1 MASACPHAVCQHA
14 FRPCSTRRVSTHG
27 GTCGHA
33 VCPHAPGA
41 CSADFVSTP
50 PGERLT
56 HTWRHPR
63 VNTRAACVDTLRVH
77 TQVAR
82 VHTPPRVSWRC
93 IGWGRRLAWG
103 GPGCSNKPLDIAHD
117 TPLQSRFTATPTPE
131 QPRSSESGGDRP
143 PHTRADESRPAA
155 RSLAS
160 ARAHCA
166 VRHAPE
172 PHPLSRACP
181 GLCARRGGARRA
193 QPRAVGVH
201 AACLPGA
208 RRSRAPCTGPLL
220 EYALAHTRRP
230 RIARGEAAGARTLEP
245 VVRRW
250 RHRMPCGQRDA
261 VLPPST
267 TSRSAHDPPARRSL
281 LGT

>member
-1 MASACPHAVCQHA
+1 MWT
-14 FRPCSTRRVSTHG
+14 PCVSTHRW
-27 GTCGHA
+27 H
-33 VCPHAPGA
+33 
-41 CSADFVSTP
+41 VST
-50 PGERLT
+50 RL
-56 HTWRHPR
+56 PEFG
-63 VNTRAACVDTLRVH
+63 
-77 TQVAR
+77 
-82 VHTPPRVSWRC
+82 WRC

-103 GPGCSNKPLDIAHD
+103 GPGCSNKKSPRG
-117 TPLQSRFTATPTPE
+117 TPLHRRAPSSRPH
-131 QPRSSESGGDRP
+131 PRRSRRGRAKVAEIVR
-143 PHTRADESRPAA
+143 HTHVSTTSRPAA

-181 GLCARRGGARRA
+181 GLCARRGRARRA

-220 EYALAHTRRP
+220 EYAFAHTRRP

-267 TSRSAHDPPARRSL
+267 TSRSAHALQHRLLLVAALTHPPCPPSL
-281 LGT
+281 LLVLIAGLRRRKWCAFCHRARGAR